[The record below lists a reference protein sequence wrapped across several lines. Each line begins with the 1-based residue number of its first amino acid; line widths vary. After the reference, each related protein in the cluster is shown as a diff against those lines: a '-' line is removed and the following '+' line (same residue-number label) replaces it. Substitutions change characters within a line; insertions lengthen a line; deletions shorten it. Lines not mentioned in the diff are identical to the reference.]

1 MGLLSVPDAAAVRVL
16 TLVAGSPA
24 GPGTTLY
31 EEVRRAARR
40 LPVTP
45 RSTAADELAFL
56 RMVQPHRAPGA
67 AEPLRLALI
76 RLVTGVA
83 LRRPYRRH
91 GARYGH
97 PMLLLVEQR
106 ARQLAVRAGHDV
118 VTGAHVL
125 VAVLAMHDELVRDGR
140 PVRPDV
146 HRWNQAG
153 EILAQHGATASA
165 AVRALAGL
173 PPADDERRLD
183 GLPDKGWHQPKALFA
198 APAHG
203 RTELG
208 ALRGA
213 SLAAF
218 RRGDP
223 YAGTTHLLVELLADP
238 AGPATRLLRLLDV
251 DPSTVRADAQGCLTG
266 D

>member
-1 MGLLSVPDAAAVRVL
+1 MPDAAAVRVL
-16 TLVAGSPA
+16 TLAAGSPA
-24 GPGTTLY
+24 GPGSDLH
-31 EEVRRAARR
+31 EEVRRVARR

-45 RSTAADELAFL
+45 RSSAADDLTLPRIVE
-56 RMVQPHRAPGA
+56 PHRAPGA
-67 AEPLRLALI
+67 TEPLRLALV
-76 RLVTGVA
+76 RLVTGA
-83 LRRPYRRH
+83 FLGRPYRRH

-106 ARQLAVRAGHDV
+106 ARQLAVRAGADV
-118 VTGAHVL
+118 VTSAHVL
-125 VAVLAMHDELVRDGR
+125 MAVLAMHDELLRDGR

-153 EILAQHGATASA
+153 EILVSHGATAGA
-165 AVRALAGL
+165 AVHALPGL
-173 PPADDERRLD
+173 PSVDDERRLD
-183 GLPDKGWHQPKALFA
+183 GLPDKGWHEPKAPFA

-203 RTELG
+203 RSELS

-238 AGPATRLLRLLDV
+238 AGPAARLLRLLDV
-251 DPSTVRADAQGCLTG
+251 DPASVRADAQRHLPEQ
-266 D
+266 